1 MSLTKEPQK
10 YLRNCSWVRAPEDG
24 DPEAESLGEKEG
36 GIGGREEGQEGG
48 QEEGQGGGP
57 GKREQEGKVCRRPR

>member
-1 MSLTKEPQK
+1 MSLTNGPQK
-10 YLRNCSWVRAPEDG
+10 YIRNCSWVRAPEDG
-24 DPEAESLGEKEG
+24 DPKAESLGEKEG

-57 GKREQEGKVCRRPR
+57 GRREQEGKVCRRPR